1 MIYMYMHV
9 LMCIVNVAKD
19 AKFSVF
25 QMGACGVNRY
35 LMPQANSPHM
45 TR

>member
-9 LMCIVNVAKD
+9 SMCIVNVAKD

-25 QMGACGVNRY
+25 QMGPVE
-35 LMPQANSPHM
+35 
-45 TR
+45 